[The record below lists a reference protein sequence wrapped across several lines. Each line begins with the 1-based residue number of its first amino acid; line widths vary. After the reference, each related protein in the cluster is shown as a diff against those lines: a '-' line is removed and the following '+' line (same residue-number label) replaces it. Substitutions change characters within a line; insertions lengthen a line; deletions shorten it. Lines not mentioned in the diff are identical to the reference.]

1 MSTDQK
7 QHDTTGF
14 ERREAVRSIS
24 DLRSRLKK
32 LMEQQQAE
40 IKKLDISLDIRGLW
54 PDAFARGSCRTRWQK
69 ESEAKGGRA
78 TLTITNGLGEQ
89 KVFEESEVPESVERP
104 WLSNDRQARRPKL
117 MPGSRA
123 KMVIDSVR

>member
-7 QHDTTGF
+7 QQDTTGF

-24 DLRSRLKK
+24 DLQSRLKN

-40 IKKLDISLDIRGLW
+40 IKKLDRSLDIRELW
-54 PDAFARGSCRTRWQK
+54 PDAFAQGSCRTRWRK

-104 WLSNDRQARRPKL
+104 GLSNDRQARRPKL
-117 MPGSRA
+117 MPGSKA

>member
-7 QHDTTGF
+7 QQDTTGF

-24 DLRSRLKK
+24 DLQSRLKK

-40 IKKLDISLDIRGLW
+40 IKKLDRSLDIRELW
-54 PDAFARGSCRTRWQK
+54 PDAFAQGSCRTRWRK

-89 KVFEESEVPESVERP
+89 KVFEESEVPESIERP
-104 WLSNDRQARRPKL
+104 WLSNDRPARRPKL
-117 MPGSRA
+117 MPGSKA

>member
-7 QHDTTGF
+7 QQDTTGF

-89 KVFEESEVPESVERP
+89 KVFEESEVPESIERP
-104 WLSNDRQARRPKL
+104 WLSNDRPARRPKL
-117 MPGSRA
+117 MPGSKA

>member
-7 QHDTTGF
+7 QQDTTGF
-14 ERREAVRSIS
+14 ERREAVRSIP
-24 DLRSRLKK
+24 DLQSRLKK
-32 LMEQQQAE
+32 LMDQQQAE
-40 IKKLDISLDIRGLW
+40 LKNLDRSLDIRGLW
-54 PDAFARGSCRTRWQK
+54 PEAFARGSCRTRWRK
-69 ESEAKGGRA
+69 LPPAKGGRA

-89 KVFEESEVPESVERP
+89 KVFEESEVPESIERP
-104 WLSNDRQARRPKL
+104 WLSNDRPARRPKL

>member
-7 QHDTTGF
+7 QQDTTGF

-24 DLRSRLKK
+24 DLQSRLKK

-40 IKKLDISLDIRGLW
+40 IKKLDRSLDIRELW
-54 PDAFARGSCRTRWQK
+54 PDAFAQGSCRTRWRK

-117 MPGSRA
+117 MPGSKA

>member
-7 QHDTTGF
+7 QQDTTGF

-24 DLRSRLKK
+24 DLQSRLKK
-32 LMEQQQAE
+32 LMDEQQAE
-40 IKKLDISLDIRGLW
+40 FKKLDRSLDIRGLW
-54 PDAFARGSCRTRWQK
+54 PDAFARGSCRTRWRK

-89 KVFEESEVPESVERP
+89 KVFQESEVPESIERP
-104 WLSNDRQARRPKL
+104 WLSNDRPARRPKL
-117 MPGSRA
+117 LPGRKA

>member
-7 QHDTTGF
+7 QQDTTGF

-24 DLRSRLKK
+24 DLQSRLKK
-32 LMEQQQAE
+32 LMDEQQAE
-40 IKKLDISLDIRGLW
+40 IKKLDRSLDIRGLW
-54 PDAFARGSCRTRWQK
+54 PDAFARGSCRTRWRK

-89 KVFEESEVPESVERP
+89 KVFEESEVPESIERP
-104 WLSNDRQARRPKL
+104 WLSNDRPARRPKL
-117 MPGSRA
+117 LPGTKA

>member
-89 KVFEESEVPESVERP
+89 KVFEESEVPESIERP
-104 WLSNDRQARRPKL
+104 WLSNDRPARRPKL
-117 MPGSRA
+117 MPGSKA